1 MKKMLAVMI
10 MIAVIAGSAAAQK
23 SKKPT
28 KPAKPVK
35 PETTL
40 STIQQ
45 KISYGVGYDI
55 GSKIMGDIKKQEI
68 DINAE
73 AFIQG
78 MRDVFLDKKPALPD
92 SELQSVMMIFQQQM
106 MAKQNANAKKYQEM
120 IEKEKKAGEE
130 FLAENGKKDSVKTT
144 ASGLQYKI
152 LKEGTGKSPEDTSTV
167 TVQYRG
173 KLLNGMVFDESY
185 ARGEPVTFKLNQM
198 IKGWIEGLKF
208 LKEGGKIELYIPS
221 ELAYGDQGRGQ
232 LIPPGA
238 ALIFEVELL
247 EVK

>member
-1 MKKMLAVMI
+1 MKKILAVMI
-10 MIAVIAGSAAAQK
+10 MTAVIAGSVAAQK
-23 SKKPT
+23 TKKTPKPP
-28 KPAKPVK
+28 KPAPG
-35 PETTL
+35 L

-68 DINAE
+68 DINPE
-73 AFIQG
+73 SFIQG

-106 MAKQNANAKKYQEM
+106 MAKQNENAKKYQEL

-130 FLAENGKKDSVKTT
+130 FLAANAKKDSVKTT
-144 ASGLQYKI
+144 PSGLQYKI
-152 LKEGTGKSPEDTSTV
+152 LKEGTGKSPADTSTV

-173 KLLNGMVFDESY
+173 KLLNGTVFDESY

-198 IKGWIEGLKF
+198 IEGWIEGLKL
-208 LKEGGKIELYIPS
+208 LKEGGKIELFIPS
-221 ELAYGDQGRGQ
+221 ELAYRDQGRGQ

-238 ALIFEVELL
+238 TLIFEVELL